1 MRLEQQAV
9 ERRLIRPKKSTT
21 FWGREFKP
29 LFTDKYR
36 GSSSE
41 DEDDEEEAIR
51 KGKAARRKLRQDKR
65 ADRNFMEQKIG
76 SPSSSTKL

>member
-1 MRLEQQAV
+1 V
-9 ERRLIRPKKSTT
+9 ERRLIPQKKSTT

-41 DEDDEEEAIR
+41 DEDDDEEENVR
-51 KGKAARRKLRQDKR
+51 RGKAARRKLRQDKR
-65 ADRNFMEQKIG
+65 ADRSFMEKKIG
-76 SPSSSTKL
+76 SPSSSTK